1 MYVEVHV
8 CRMKFLA
15 MDHANMSIFSYVTLE
30 TNVIDTGTTVTE
42 SCNAMTGLTK
52 EGQYVVLFDFVM
64 YKLNFTII
72 QTFLVPNI

>member
-15 MDHANMSIFSYVTLE
+15 MAHANMNIFSYVILE
-30 TNVIDTGTTVTE
+30 TNVIDTGIIVTE

-52 EGQYVVLFDFVM
+52 EG
-64 YKLNFTII
+64 
-72 QTFLVPNI
+72 

>member
-15 MDHANMSIFSYVTLE
+15 MDHANMNIFSYVTLE

-42 SCNAMTGLTK
+42 SCNATTGLTK
-52 EGQYVVLFDFVM
+52 EG
-64 YKLNFTII
+64 
-72 QTFLVPNI
+72 

>member
-15 MDHANMSIFSYVTLE
+15 MDHANMNIFSYVTLE

-52 EGQYVVLFDFVM
+52 EGQYVVLFDFIV
-64 YKLNFTII
+64 YFI